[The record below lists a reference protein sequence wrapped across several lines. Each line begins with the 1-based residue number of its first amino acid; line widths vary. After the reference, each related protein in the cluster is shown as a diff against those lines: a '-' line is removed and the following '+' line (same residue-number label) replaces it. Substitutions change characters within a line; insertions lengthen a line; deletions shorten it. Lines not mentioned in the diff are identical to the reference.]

1 MSIDLDLVC
10 DVRVEISDIQLCF
23 IGHQDSCVIDPWLL
37 SCDEQGVVTDDAI
50 PSTLG
55 WGVPADGNGC

>member
-23 IGHQDSCVIDPWLL
+23 ISHQDSCVIDPLLL
-37 SCDEQGVVTDDAI
+37 SCDEEGVVTNDAI

-55 WGVPADGNGC
+55 WRVPSDGYGC